1 MSSMNDGDKKV
12 VGFPQPEITPEER
25 ARRLR
30 VEVERLARLAPG
42 EWLLWAD
49 EAAEKHN
56 VPRTDLKAMIGATIK
71 ANEAKKH
78 EDRAEGRRREGDA
91 ERRADRQERRAHQ
104 EQERAYKEQE
114 RARKER
120 ERADKEAARKQK
132 EKDQA
137 FAKLIDLPSM
147 EHEARLA
154 ELAKRLDE
162 DLELLRDEFAVF
174 VTTEDSIKRS
184 KDVQPWEEAVSTQ
197 TMLTEVMAQIRRH
210 VVVHDNV
217 AIATALWT
225 MFAWIHDV
233 AVHSPI
239 LSIDSTDPDSGK
251 STLLGVLSFL
261 VPRPYN
267 VVEITG
273 SNIYRSRLVMRR

>member
-1 MSSMNDGDKKV
+1 
-12 VGFPQPEITPEER
+12 
-25 ARRLR
+25 
-30 VEVERLARLAPG
+30 
-42 EWLLWAD
+42 
-49 EAAEKHN
+49 
-56 VPRTDLKAMIGATIK
+56 
-71 ANEAKKH
+71 
-78 EDRAEGRRREGDA
+78 
-91 ERRADRQERRAHQ
+91 
-104 EQERAYKEQE
+104 
-114 RARKER
+114 
-120 ERADKEAARKQK
+120 
-132 EKDQA
+132 
-137 FAKLIDLPSM
+137 M